1 MDAVYSIIDQ
11 FLQQGNTQQA
21 WNLLQSVA
29 DKTTPEYM
37 QRVQQCQQMMAPPA
51 QPQYQQ
57 PMGQPQPQQPQPQY
71 QQPMGQPQYQQPQP
85 QYQQPMGGPQPFQQG
100 PFGQMYP
107 PRPAINIWQSIASW
121 NFKVMAFVAVGVFF
135 LSIFITSLVAD
146 RTVNGLFGFFGMSAV
161 FLAALIIYAKAA
173 PKMEEGN
180 GIGWALLVGGALV
193 ILFQFVL
200 VFITSWDTY
209 KTLNIIKLICMLG
222 VAFPMIYAFFKVQL
236 FEHSL
241 PALLIGLGFALA
253 LLGGLVGT
261 GSMGGNSFAVLC
273 NNFAEYGFASSM
285 IILLAEVIYNRSLNR
300 G

>member
-11 FLQQGNTQQA
+11 FLQQGNAQQA

-51 QPQYQQ
+51 QQQFQQPVGQPQYQQ
-57 PMGQPQPQQPQPQY
+57 PQPQF
-71 QQPMGQPQYQQPQP
+71 QQPMGQPQYQQQP
-85 QYQQPMGGPQPFQQG
+85 YQQPMGGPQPFQQG
-100 PFGQMYP
+100 PFGPMYP
-107 PRPAINIWQSIASW
+107 QRPAINLWQSIASW
-121 NFKVMAFVAVGVFF
+121 NFKVSAFIAIGVFF
-135 LSIFITSLVAD
+135 LSIFITALVTD
-146 RTVNGLFGFFGMSAV
+146 RTVDGLFGFFGV
-161 FLAALIIYAKAA
+161 AAIIFAGFIIYAQAA
-173 PKMEEGN
+173 PKMAEGN
-180 GIGWALLVGGALV
+180 GIGWALLVGGILV

-209 KTLNIIKLICMLG
+209 KTLNIIKMICMLA
-222 VAFPMIYAFFKVQL
+222 VAFPLIYAFFKVQV

-241 PALLIGLGFALA
+241 TALLIGISCALFM
-253 LLGGLVGT
+253 LGGLVGT
-261 GSMGGNSFAVLC
+261 GSLGGNSFASLC

-285 IILLAEVIYNRSLNR
+285 IVLLAEVIYNRSLNR